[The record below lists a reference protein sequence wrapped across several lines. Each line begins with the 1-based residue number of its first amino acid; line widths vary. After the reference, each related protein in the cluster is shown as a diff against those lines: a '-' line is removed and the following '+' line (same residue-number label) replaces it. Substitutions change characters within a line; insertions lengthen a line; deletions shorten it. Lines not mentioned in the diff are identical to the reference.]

1 MELIGLKSLKM
12 RLMKP
17 LKEWMLTSECS
28 INWNGSKKCSSPY
41 SPLQKCFSAIIMP
54 YLVKLYSQRKDILKK
69 DLIFPSGS
77 KRHVPNVACI
87 ASIFHWV
94 IVRKFDWEPK
104 MEEGGWEGK
113 KTKLSFLPSPSPTP
127 FPFIPSFC
135 SCLTFSTQAI
145 LDGELDRDR
154 FKGREL
160 KPGQSSHRYSRKKM
174 LQAIFSAL
182 SIQLVIIT
190 HKQTRTLKLKLW
202 NITTL
207 IVMSW

>member
-1 MELIGLKSLKM
+1 MFF
-12 RLMKP
+12 
-17 LKEWMLTSECS
+17 S
-28 INWNGSKKCSSPY
+28 IQPFAKVF
-41 SPLQKCFSAIIMP
+41 FSHNYA
-54 YLVKLYSQRKDILKK
+54 LFSKLYSQRKDILKK
-69 DLIFPSGS
+69 DLIFPSAS
-77 KRHVPNVACI
+77 KRHVPDVACI

-207 IVMSW
+207 IVTSW